1 MRPSLPKAKVLIA
14 VALAAGFASGLTGC
28 AKKAGEDAKAQAR
41 TVTVV
46 TVSPR
51 SIEGGLVASGSLV
64 PREDVAVF
72 PQISGYRVARVLADE
87 GMWVRAGQPLAVM
100 DDVLLRAQVAQ
111 QNAQASQQKILADQ
125 ADAQAARVKGALAD
139 GLLSQ
144 EQIDGRRYAARSA
157 RAQANAAEAAAT
169 DVRTREALMT
179 VRAPFSGLVIERNI
193 RIGDMSSSANPWY
206 RLARDGQVELAA
218 DVSESNL
225 NAIHPGGRAVVTLVD
240 GSRVQGVVRLVSPR
254 IDAATKLGRV
264 RISLPVQANVRAGG
278 FARASF
284 LGVTRSAVAVPETA
298 VRYDADGASVLAVG
312 ADSKVARVAVTTG
325 QRGGG
330 FVELLTGPADGAR
343 VVERAASM
351 LTPGDFVKPVLAQ

>member
-1 MRPSLPKAKVLIA
+1 MSAPLFHSRSLLAA
-14 VALAAGFASGLTGC
+14 ALAAGLAVGMSGC

-51 SIEGGLVASGSLV
+51 AIEGGLAASGSLV

-72 PQISGYRVARVLADE
+72 PQISGYRVARVMADE

-100 DDVLLRAQVAQ
+100 DDVLLRAQLAQ

-144 EQIDGRRYAARSA
+144 EQIDSRRYGARSA
-157 RAQANAAEAAAT
+157 RAQANAAEAAAA
-169 DVRTREALMT
+169 DARTREGLMT
-179 VRAPFSGLVIERNI
+179 VRAPYSGLVIERDV
-193 RIGDMSSSANPWY
+193 RIGDMSSAANPWY
-206 RLARDGQVELAA
+206 RMAKDGQIELAA
-218 DVSESNL
+218 EVSESNL
-225 NAIHPGGRAVVTLVD
+225 RALKPGGRASVTLAD
-240 GSRVQGVVRLVSPR
+240 GSQVEGVIRLVSPR
-254 IDAATKLGRV
+254 IDNATKLGRV
-264 RISLPVQANVRAGG
+264 RITLPIQPNIRAGG

-284 LGVTRSAVAVPETA
+284 LGVTRSAMAVPETA

-312 ADSKVARVAVTTG
+312 ADGRVARVAVTTG

-351 LTPGDFVKPVLAQ
+351 LVPGDFVRPVLAQ

>member
-1 MRPSLPKAKVLIA
+1 MSSSLPKSQILIAAA
-14 VALAAGFASGLTGC
+14 VALGLASGLAGC

-41 TVTVV
+41 AVTVV
-46 TVSPR
+46 AVSPR
-51 SIEGGLVASGSLV
+51 SIEGGLVASGSLA

-72 PQISGYRVARVLADE
+72 PQITGYRVARVLADE
-87 GMWVRAGQPLAVM
+87 GMWVRAGQPLVVM

-111 QNAQASQQKILADQ
+111 QAAQASQQKILADQ
-125 ADAQAARVKGALAD
+125 AETQAARVKGALAD

-144 EQIDGRRYAARSA
+144 EQIDGRRYGARSA
-157 RAQANAAEAAAT
+157 RAGAMAAEAAAN
-169 DVRTREALMT
+169 DARTREGLMT
-179 VRAPFSGLVIERNI
+179 VRAPFSGLVIERNV

-225 NAIHPGGRAVVTLVD
+225 NAIHPGVRAMVTLVD

-264 RISLPVQANVRAGG
+264 RISLPVQPNVRAGG
-278 FARASF
+278 FARVSF
-284 LGVTRSAVAVPETA
+284 LGVTRSAMAVPETA
-298 VRYDADGASVLAVG
+298 VRYDADGASVLVVG
-312 ADSKVARVAVTTG
+312 ADDRVARIAVTTG

-343 VVERAASM
+343 VVQRAASM
-351 LTPGDFVKPVLAQ
+351 LVAGDFVRPVLAQ